1 MHVITNTQCEPNHI
15 VFGIGEDYL
24 TLRTACL
31 RYFELW
37 KRPELAST
45 VFLLL
50 CGEKVLEFKEQR
62 WILIEL
68 LSDHI
73 GDRVETDF
81 AIGRRDA

>member
-1 MHVITNTQCEPNHI
+1 MHVITNTQREPYHI

-31 RYFELW
+31 RHFELW

-45 VFLLL
+45 ILLLL
-50 CGEKVLEFKEQR
+50 CGEKVLEFKEQG

-73 GDRVETDF
+73 GN
-81 AIGRRDA
+81 